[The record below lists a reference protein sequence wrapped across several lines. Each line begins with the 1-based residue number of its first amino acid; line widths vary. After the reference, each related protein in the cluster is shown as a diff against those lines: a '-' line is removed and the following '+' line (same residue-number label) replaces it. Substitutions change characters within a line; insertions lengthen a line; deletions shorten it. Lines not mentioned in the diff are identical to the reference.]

1 MVSYLVVTMIAHD
14 DVKKAKE
21 KISAHHLHLHLHLH
35 FIFTFLHTFSAS
47 LIAATYTS
55 QLTGKGS

>member
-1 MVSYLVVTMIAHD
+1 MVSYLVVTVIAHD

-21 KISAHHLHLHLHLH
+21 KISAHHLHLHLH